1 MQFLLPL
8 FQFAKDYIS
17 VLGDGCCFQL
27 HMIFKDRRGHGIEID
42 TEVDEVA

>member
-17 VLGDGCCFQL
+17 VLGDSGCFQL